1 MKNLFKAIAKFQSK
15 VPAIYQDTKG
25 YGYTYSSLAEITKVI
40 TPILAE
46 CNLGYLQPLED
57 NRIKTIIF
65 ETTSG
70 EFIESSVEIPSDV
83 SLKGMNQFQVLGSAI
98 TYLRRY
104 SLSSML
110 GLITDKDLDASGE
123 QVAKVV
129 KATAPTPKPTPKLKK
144 VPASDFPVV
153 VKYAKESEENR
164 RKALIGYDLTKKQ
177 REVLEAIV
185 FDEIPF

>member
-70 EFIESSVEIPSDV
+70 ESIESSVEIPSGV
-83 SLKGMNQFQVLGSAI
+83 VLKGMNEFQVLGSAI

-129 KATAPTPKPTPKLKK
+129 KAPAPTPKPKLKK
-144 VPASDFPVV
+144 VPASEFQKVLN
-153 VKYAKESEENR
+153 YAKESEENR
-164 RKALIGYDLTKKQ
+164 RKALIGYDLTNNQ
-177 REVLEAIV
+177 REVLLSIV